1 MPDVVCK
8 CGHYVRAYV
17 PPGTEVLCYQCGRVL
32 TMPGD
37 ASEPFKRRIEWLPLF
52 LRIATIL
59 SSVVLCICGIWFW
72 SQSGMWYPTKLQE
85 SPGPELVPIENQPTP
100 NPIPRD
106 QSKWSS
112 TQNWNTSFEKIPRG
126 NELQEQAT
134 QILSYGSLAL
144 RSKIWERLDTQSM
157 AEIASN
163 QKENTL
169 GKFLASLGLN
179 SEDTSRRITGS
190 KWDILAVDQN
200 QGDIG
205 VLVRYYRELT
215 PTVLDRQGQWILQSC
230 SLVGSEK
237 LLETCSK
244 LFANDS
250 ASSQTEAAQQEL
262 EDEETQSPK
271 FYFTPEFGYLVL
283 VFQVQSDNIVWKDL
297 IPLPGE
303 VPITQA
309 SVLSLE
315 IDSVSGNSNELNR
328 FVDIFG
334 DYQAKSQHSLASI
347 FLDRQSDEKSKSI
360 QSLRTIDVIPQFRSR
375 RLIELVKTAQNDS
388 DSLSQRLL
396 RFRKDYPEDFGAD
409 CLLVSLWCYESRQ
422 SRYKISY
429 DESVTNFIDSAQR
442 LFMRTSDPLLL
453 EIKARMFDSC
463 GRGKE
468 ALKAVSE
475 AEKLGFK
482 SFYLLESRIQECL
495 ESKDKER
502 LLEYL
507 AQLNEYFAGQPH
519 GALDP
524 EVREIWRSR
533 LADLDK

>member
-17 PPGTEVLCYQCGRVL
+17 PPGTEVVCYQCGTVL

-37 ASEPFKRRIEWLPLF
+37 ASEPFKRRIDWPPLL
-52 LRIATIL
+52 LRVATIL

-72 SQSGMWYPTKLQE
+72 SQSGMWYPTKPQE
-85 SPGPELVPIENQPTP
+85 SPRPELVPIETQPTP

-112 TQNWNTSFEKIPRG
+112 TQNWNTSFERIPRG
-126 NELQEQAT
+126 NELQEQAI
-134 QILSYGSLAL
+134 QILSYGSLAP

-163 QKENTL
+163 ENENTL

-179 SEDTSRRITGS
+179 SADTSRRITGN

-200 QGDIG
+200 QEDIG
-205 VLVRYYRELT
+205 VRVRYYRELS

-244 LFANDS
+244 LFAEDS
-250 ASSQTEAAQQEL
+250 PSSQAEAAQQEL

-271 FYFTPEFGYLVL
+271 FYFTPEFGYMVL
-283 VFQVQSDNIVWKDL
+283 VFQFQSDNIVWKDL

-315 IDSVSGNSNELNR
+315 IDSVSRNSTELNR

-334 DYQAKSQHSLASI
+334 DYQAKSQQSLASI
-347 FLDRQSDEKSKSI
+347 FLDRQSDDKSKSI

-409 CLLVSLWCYESRQ
+409 CLLVSLWCYENRQ
-422 SRYKISY
+422 SRSKISY
-429 DESVTNFIDSAQR
+429 DESVTTFIDSAQR

-495 ESKDKER
+495 ESKDKDR
-502 LLEYL
+502 LLDYL
-507 AQLNEYFAGQPH
+507 SQLNEYFAGQPD

-524 EVREIWRSR
+524 QVREIWRSR